1 MSWRTVVKDKQRKLA
16 ARQEQAAT
24 GRRYAAVAREQRA
37 AVEQGPR
44 PPRTVLLRELMLEC
58 LTQPLEIVEDDGDV
72 EYYEEPAR
80 HRSLPLGGLI
90 PCGTVLELVGLLAD
104 LGQDTRLT
112 VESWA
117 EGSLGV
123 VVTEGGRRFELR
135 LSQAGALELCRV
147 AQCGS
152 DPVNE
157 VIDRCHAHLAKAS
170 PAELVKF
177 AEEWGFARSDAEHGA
192 KPARR
197 QHDPVAEL
205 LVHVATAHGN
215 ARAVAEAFV
224 HYALEDPEII
234 DEAYWDEAEAL
245 EMHHAVASEK
255 LRLRQLATAESRR
268 LRGVLKRCAACGGG
282 LPGHA
287 ELSFP
292 PKFCSR
298 ECVPPVPKERSPWDS
313 LAGVPAGPPPF

>member
-1 MSWRTVVKDKQRKLA
+1 MKDKQRKLA

-24 GRRYAAVAREQRA
+24 GRRYAAVAREQRT
-37 AVEQGPR
+37 AVGQEPR

-58 LTQPLEIVEDDGDV
+58 LTQPLEIMEDDGDL
-72 EYYEEPAR
+72 ENWEEPDR
-80 HRSLPLGGLI
+80 YRSPLLGGLI
-90 PCGTVLELVGLLAD
+90 PRGTVLELVGLLAG
-104 LGQDTRLT
+104 LGQDARLT
-112 VESWA
+112 VESWV

-123 VVTEGGRRFELR
+123 VVTEDGRRFELR
-135 LSQAGALELCRV
+135 LRQASTLELCRV

-152 DPVNE
+152 DTING

-170 PAELVKF
+170 AEELVKF
-177 AEEWGFARSDAEHGA
+177 AQEWGFAQSDAEQNA

-205 LVHVATAHGN
+205 LVHVATARGN
-215 ARAVAEAFV
+215 ASAVAEAFV
-224 HYALEDPEII
+224 HHALEDPEII

-268 LRGVLKRCAACGGG
+268 LRGVLKRCAACGGD

-292 PKFCSR
+292 PKYCSR
-298 ECVPPVPKERSPWDS
+298 ECVPPAPQEPSPWDP
-313 LAGVPAGPPPF
+313 PAGLPPF